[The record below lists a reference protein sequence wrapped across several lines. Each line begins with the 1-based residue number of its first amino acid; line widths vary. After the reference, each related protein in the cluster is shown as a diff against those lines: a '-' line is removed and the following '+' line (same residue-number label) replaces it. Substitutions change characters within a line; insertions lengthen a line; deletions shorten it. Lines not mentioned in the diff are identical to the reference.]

1 MLPKMNTLSNINLFT
16 LIDKETSTMG
26 PQRVLCTS
34 HVTFSVSIG
43 NSKIQSTI
51 FHENTANCV
60 PSRDHEGPTFYFP
73 NSNNS
78 CFYLCNY
85 MQCNMFV
92 EDSWVGPGTKTLK
105 FEPATSK
112 NAQVNIRFVQVR
124 LLALTLCIYI
134 DKLGGL
140 NKTYVRRHLIKGE

>member
-1 MLPKMNTLSNINLFT
+1 
-16 LIDKETSTMG
+16 
-26 PQRVLCTS
+26 
-34 HVTFSVSIG
+34 
-43 NSKIQSTI
+43 
-51 FHENTANCV
+51 
-60 PSRDHEGPTFYFP
+60 
-73 NSNNS
+73 
-78 CFYLCNY
+78 
-85 MQCNMFV
+85 MFV

-124 LLALTLCIYI
+124 LLALTLCIYT